1 MAIRAACAARPSSGV
16 LTANERQA
24 VTHRFHPSIL
34 REYDFRG
41 IFGETLFEADALAL
55 GQVFGT
61 FVIVQGGTSICVGRD
76 GRLSSP
82 ALEAALIEGLC
93 LSGLEVRAIGCGPT
107 PMLHFAEQHMKSSA
121 GIMVTGSHNP
131 ANHNGFKLSIGKHSL
146 FPEEMAELVRMA
158 AEDDIEMP
166 RGGIVKDIS
175 VLDAYVARLA
185 QDYRPGRDPTVVWD
199 AGNGAAGEAMTRL
212 TRRLPGRHVLL
223 NAEIDGGFPAH
234 HADPSDPENM
244 EQLIAAVRE
253 QKADLGLAFDADGD
267 RLGVVDSKGRILWG
281 DHVLLLLAEDLLATH
296 PSALI
301 LADVKSSQ
309 ALFDRIAAA
318 GGRSEMCRTGNTFI
332 KARMQET
339 GALLA
344 GEMSGHLFFADR
356 YYGYDD
362 GLYAAVRLLS
372 RIATWGEQSL
382 AQWIDGLPRLIGTP
396 ELRIPCPG
404 ERRYQIVEELAQRLA
419 LQGVEMTIID
429 GVRVKTS
436 DGWWLLRPSN
446 TLDVL
451 VARCEAT
458 SPAGLNRLYAA
469 LRAELALAGIEI
481 PG

>member
-1 MAIRAACAARPSSGV
+1 
-16 LTANERQA
+16 
-24 VTHRFHPSIL
+24 VTHRFHSSIL

-41 IFGETLFEADALAL
+41 VVGETLFEADALAL
-55 GQVFGT
+55 GQAFGT
-61 FVIVQGGTSICVGRD
+61 FVTVQGGTSICVGYD

-82 ALEAALIEGLC
+82 ALEAALVEGLK
-93 LSGLEVRAIGCGPT
+93 STGLEVRRIGCGPT
-107 PMLHFAEQHMKSSA
+107 PMLHFAEQHTDASA

-131 ANHNGFKLSIGKHSL
+131 ANHNGFKLTVGKHSL

-158 AEDDIEMP
+158 AEDDIETP
-166 RGGIVKDIS
+166 NSGRITELTI
-175 VLDAYVARLA
+175 LDDYVARIA
-185 QDYRPGRDPTVVWD
+185 QDYRPGHDLTVVWD
-199 AGNGAAGEAMTRL
+199 AGNGAAGEAMATL
-212 TRRLPGRHVLL
+212 AQRLPGRHILL
-223 NAEIDGGFPAH
+223 NETIDGHFPAH
-234 HADPSDPENM
+234 HADPSDPQNM
-244 EQLIAAVRE
+244 EQLIAAVAQE
-253 QKADLGLAFDADGD
+253 QADLGLAFDADGD

-296 PSALI
+296 PGALI

-309 ALFDRIAAA
+309 ALFDRIATA

-332 KARMQET
+332 KARMMES

-362 GLYAAVRLLS
+362 GLYAAMRLLS
-372 RIATWGEQSL
+372 RIATWGDHNL

-404 ERRYQIVEELAQRLA
+404 ERRYQLVEELAQRLL
-419 LQGVEMTIID
+419 LQGVDMTIID

-469 LRAELALAGIEI
+469 LRAELAIGGIEI